1 MITPI
6 ARPYLSRAWVCLL
19 VGIGLSLLGATLA
32 VGWLLLADAMAWE
45 TGAKLIWPDVLG
57 PLTLVAFP
65 LAARVVWLFR
75 ARYRREAA
83 YTILG
88 GVIGI
93 VLVTFGALI
102 LIGIGLAA
110 GMPKHD

>member
-1 MITPI
+1 MTTPT

-19 VGIGLSLLGATLA
+19 VGSGLSLLGAILA
-32 VGWLLLADAMAWE
+32 IGWLLLADTMAWE
-45 TGAKLIWPDVLG
+45 TGAKLIWPNVLG
-57 PLTLVAFP
+57 PSSLVLLP
-65 LAARVVWLFR
+65 LAVRVVLLFR
-75 ARYRREAA
+75 ARYRREAT
-83 YTILG
+83 YTLMG
-88 GVIGI
+88 GAIGF